1 MQFNDRANL
10 DTSQVED
17 RRGGGGF
24 SGGRG
29 LVVGGGG
36 LGLVVALVMALVFGV
51 NPFSGSDGGYVDP
64 NSGGYGSPSGYPYG
78 YPADE
83 VAGARAGSATSLAQE
98 CRTGADANSREDCR
112 IVGYVNSVQRYWTDY
127 FAQQGQQYVPA
138 KTVFFTDAT
147 NTGCGSATAEVGPF
161 YCNEDEQVYI
171 DLGFYDEL
179 RQKFGARGGPFAE
192 AYVLA
197 HEYGHHIQ
205 DLTGALAQRQGNDRG
220 AQSSSVRIELQA
232 DCYAGVWGR
241 NAAETGFLTPPS
253 DADIADGLNAAASI
267 GDDRLQKEFRG
278 RVNPESWTHGS
289 SEQRQHWFTVG
300 YQSGDPNA
308 CDTFRGP
315 I

>member
-24 SGGRG
+24 SAGRG
-29 LVVGGGG
+29 ITVGGGG
-36 LGLVVALVMALVFGV
+36 LGLVVALVMAVVFGV
-51 NPFSGSDGGYVDP
+51 NPFGGSDGGYVDTGNG
-64 NSGGYGSPSGYPYG
+64 NSYGNPYG
-78 YPADE
+78 DSADQIGGGRADS
-83 VAGARAGSATSLAQE
+83 AGNLAQD

-112 IVGYVNSVQRYWTDY
+112 IVGYVNSIQQYWTDY
-127 FAQQGQQYVPA
+127 FAKQGQQYRPA
-138 KTVFFTDAT
+138 KTTLFTDAT
-147 NTGCGSATAEVGPF
+147 NTGCGSATSEVGPF
-161 YCNEDEQVYI
+161 YCNEDEHVYI

-179 RQKFGARGGPFAE
+179 RQKFGAKGGPFAE

-205 DLTGALAQRQGNDRG
+205 DVTGTLAQRQGNDRG
-220 AQSSSVRIELQA
+220 AQSSSVRTELQA

-253 DADIADGLNAAASI
+253 DADIADGLNAAAAI

-300 YQSGDPNA
+300 YQSGDPDA
-308 CDTFRGP
+308 CNTFQGSV
-315 I
+315 

>member
-1 MQFNDRANL
+1 MRFNERANL
-10 DTSQVED
+10 DASQVQD
-17 RRGGGGF
+17 RRGGGF
-24 SGGRG
+24 SAGRG
-29 LVVGGGG
+29 VTIGGGG
-36 LGLVVALVMALVFGV
+36 LGLVVAIVAMLVFGV
-51 NPFSGSDGGYVDP
+51 NPFSGSDGGYVDTG
-64 NSGGYGSPSGYPYG
+64 NDGGYGSPSGNPYG
-78 YPADE
+78 DPAE
-83 VAGARAGSATSLAQE
+83 VAGARAGGSDIAQA
-98 CRTGADANSREDCR
+98 CRTGADANAREDCR
-112 IVGYVNSVQRYWTDY
+112 IVGYVNSIQQYWTDY
-127 FAQQGQQYVPA
+127 FAQRGQRYRPA
-138 KTVFFTDAT
+138 KTTLFTDAT
-147 NTGCGSATAEVGPF
+147 STGCGSATAEVGPF
-161 YCNEDEQVYI
+161 YCNEDENVYI

-205 DLTGALAQRQGNDRG
+205 DLTGTLAQRQSNDRG
-220 AQSSSVRIELQA
+220 AQSSAVRIELQA

-253 DADIADGLNAAASI
+253 DSDIADGLNAAASI

-289 SEQRQHWFTVG
+289 SEQRQEWFTIG
-300 YQSGDPNA
+300 YRSGDPDA

>member
-17 RRGGGGF
+17 RRGGGVF
-24 SGGRG
+24 SSGRG
-29 LVVGGGG
+29 IAVGGGG
-36 LGLVVALVMALVFGV
+36 LGMVVALVMALVFGV
-51 NPFSGSDGGYVDP
+51 NPFGGSDGGYVDTG
-64 NSGGYGSPSGYPYG
+64 GGYRSPSGNPY
-78 YPADE
+78 ADPDLN
-83 VAGARAGSATSLAQE
+83 GGRAGSASDLGQE
-98 CRTGADANSREDCR
+98 CRTGADANAREDCR
-112 IVGYVNSVQRYWTDY
+112 IVGYVNSIQQYWSDY
-127 FAQQGQQYVPA
+127 FAHQGQQYSPA
-138 KTVFFTDAT
+138 RTTLFTDAT
-147 NTGCGSATAEVGPF
+147 STGCGSATSDVGPF
-161 YCNEDEQVYI
+161 YCNEDEHVYI

-179 RQKFGARGGPFAE
+179 RQKFGAKGGPFAE

-205 DLTGALAQRQGNDRG
+205 DITGTLAQRQSGDRG

-241 NAAETGFLTPPS
+241 NAAETGYLTAPT

-278 RVNPESWTHGS
+278 RVSPESWTHGS
-289 SEQRQHWFTVG
+289 SQQRQQWFTVG
-300 YQSGDPNA
+300 YRSGDPDS
-308 CDTFRGP
+308 CDTFRGQ